1 MWFATSSCMLC
12 LSKAALAAVAE
23 QDEEKVC
30 RSVEPLFDWICQL
43 QHSTNGCLATNT
55 TLNFSRNLSHINFSY
70 CTLVKTSFTVDL
82 MQQFVYMC

>member
-43 QHSTNGCLATNT
+43 QHSTNGCLATNN

-82 MQQFVYMC
+82 MQQFVYMY